1 MTTSTTIKAGDP
13 AKTITITEG
22 RALVLTGAAGAAG
35 VAYLLDPVKGGTN
48 STQSWALA
56 AGASPQIGPFAN
68 TQKVL
73 VSCGVG
79 SIDGVVADAVV
90 TVPQI
95 VVSSAA
101 PNNADGR
108 PDGTLYIQTV

>member
-1 MTTSTTIKAGDP
+1 VQVTCS
-13 AKTITITEG
+13 
-22 RALVLTGAAGAAG
+22 
-35 VAYLLDPVKGGTN
+35 
-48 STQSWALA
+48 
-56 AGASPQIGPFAN
+56 
-68 TQKVL
+68 
-73 VSCGVG
+73 VG

-101 PNNADGR
+101 PNNNDGR